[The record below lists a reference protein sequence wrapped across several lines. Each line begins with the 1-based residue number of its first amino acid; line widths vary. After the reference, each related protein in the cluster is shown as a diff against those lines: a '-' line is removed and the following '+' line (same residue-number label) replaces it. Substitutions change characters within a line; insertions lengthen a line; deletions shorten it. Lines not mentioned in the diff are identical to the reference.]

1 MPRVFNPVRYGTLL
15 PWQDRVHRRASQA
28 KSGGDMSS
36 SGFPA
41 RAQGTA
47 DRNANANASNNSGA
61 QRSGGA
67 NQQSNT
73 STKK

>member
-1 MPRVFNPVRYGTLL
+1 MSNQMTKSDAARI
-15 PWQDRVHRRASQA
+15 QCSQA

-41 RAQGTA
+41 RAQGAA

-73 STKK
+73 SSKK

>member
-1 MPRVFNPVRYGTLL
+1 MSNQMTKSDAARI
-15 PWQDRVHRRASQA
+15 QSSQA

-41 RAQGTA
+41 RAQGAA

-73 STKK
+73 SSKK

>member
-1 MPRVFNPVRYGTLL
+1 MSDQMTKSDAARI
-15 PWQDRVHRRASQA
+15 QSSQA

-41 RAQGTA
+41 RAQGAA
-47 DRNANANASNNSGA
+47 DRNANANASNNSGG

>member
-1 MPRVFNPVRYGTLL
+1 MSDQMTKSDAARI
-15 PWQDRVHRRASQA
+15 QSSQA

-41 RAQGTA
+41 RAQGA
-47 DRNANANASNNSGA
+47 GDRNANANASNNSGG

-73 STKK
+73 SSKK

>member
-1 MPRVFNPVRYGTLL
+1 
-15 PWQDRVHRRASQA
+15 A

-41 RAQGTA
+41 RAQGAA
-47 DRNANANASNNSGA
+47 DRNANANASNNSGG

>member
-1 MPRVFNPVRYGTLL
+1 MSNQMTKSDAARI
-15 PWQDRVHRRASQA
+15 QSSQA

-41 RAQGTA
+41 RAQGAA
-47 DRNANANASNNSGA
+47 DRNANATASNNSGG

-67 NQQSNT
+67 INRAILQPRS
-73 STKK
+73 SHDL